1 MFLKITKER
10 GGGVGRMVEG
20 REKRKKRKK
29 EKKSD
34 QNASVTVSTNSHHKM
49 RERKERK
56 EKKRKR
62 LREEQC
68 TTQVQ
73 LRSPTRADE
82 LPFVD
87 ARYCKS
93 SSNSSTTSRSSRR
106 GNQKRWNNPS
116 SSYTSRTSLPL
127 AVARIRE
134 LAEAAGF
141 QTSSRHWHRP

>member
-10 GGGVGRMVEG
+10 RGGGGVGEWRGEKEKEK
-20 REKRKKRKK
+20 REKK
-29 EKKSD
+29 D
-34 QNASVTVSTNSHHKM
+34 QNASVTVFSYTIKW
-49 RERKERK
+49 EK
-56 EKKRKR
+56 EKKEKKWKKKKR

-93 SSNSSTTSRSSRR
+93 SSNSSITSRSSRR

-127 AVARIRE
+127 GVARIRE
-134 LAEAAGF
+134 LAEGAGF
-141 QTSSRHWHRP
+141 QTSSRHWHRL